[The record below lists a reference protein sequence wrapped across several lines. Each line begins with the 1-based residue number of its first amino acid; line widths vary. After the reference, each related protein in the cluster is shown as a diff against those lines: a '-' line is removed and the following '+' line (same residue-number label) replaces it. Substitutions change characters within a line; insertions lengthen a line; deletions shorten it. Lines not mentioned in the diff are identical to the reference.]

1 MHRHTRSDTGEAN
14 TTMSARS
21 SRAPSFSSDRPSV
34 ASSVTFQMPTTVRPA
49 PAYIA
54 ASVASQIVTD
64 AHNAQLRL
72 EDADSDELE
81 NAVFSEQSLALLNA
95 FLDHLLFAFLS
106 SARSPSLT
114 AIRPAISD
122 VLKPRLAREAMEAA
136 DEELE
141 GLLAGEDDDEF
152 PQQDTT
158 AAAHWD
164 VEKVWKRTRLRI
176 MVYTRL
182 GELEDEDEERYVQQE
197 RGLSMDD
204 DDDDDAGLVSW
215 ASAIF
220 LTSVIEYVA
229 EQTLLISGTAAYARV
244 AAKMK
249 KLAQQTET
257 SPELAIERLVIEEPH
272 VEKIALNSA
281 LGRLWRTW
289 RKRVRSPVTLPGR
302 GVRPV
307 SSYSSL
313 HLRKASRDTIDETI
327 QEDSAI
333 PEHTP
338 TETEIASNIPLPQ
351 GDNDVN
357 EIEVPGLADTFED
370 DDTASIGSQTPVQ
383 RPQRPSSVIVPLS
396 ALARGR
402 GSNKE
407 RPISLPMRPA
417 PPFTVPLHASPAPST
432 SSEQG
437 DLPFETPMERMDEA
451 DSYVDQADDE
461 DIERQREATRQQL
474 ESPTQP
480 NVSAEAMVAA
490 AAATAAA
497 AVAAVAVAVDTSVH
511 NSHIVPIQTREFD
524 QGGESAK
531 GGAEAESVSPGGYE
545 SEPKVLRSK
554 RMSLER
560 PGPPG
565 VVRSFSK
572 RTSSRRS
579 SQQTPVA
586 TPPTTSIS
594 TQHEEGTSYLNQES
608 SDDERETG
616 HKAIG
621 VARTSDVP
629 ILSTLTPSSESPR
642 SKGKAA
648 GYAGYVEVAPR
659 PVAPISIPAQS
670 TSASDAK
677 PMIPERAIAR
687 VNPLPSQP
695 TQSVQSAQINK
706 HASVDNET
714 TDGSL
719 HSQSTISPP
728 RKQEAPMPSS
738 SQNGPMPSLQKIDG
752 SKASQVTE
760 IAAPH
765 HSPTLQSSPTTNS
778 PKRSPTRPADSPVT
792 VAERQEQRT
801 PTTSSSPRSQGFSHD
816 RSLSDKAS
824 LKRVTSSSS
833 SAKRSN
839 GATAIS
845 SGRESTAS
853 LRSRG
858 LSGRMSEEDRE
869 REFDSLVKGK
879 DTVKFTLTPQNMRAL
894 DETPLPKTAEP
905 PKPSSP
911 PSSVTVYPRVNAED
925 SQFGTGNLPK
935 RTFSRNRGPGP
946 VVANHKPSPSRKVVS
961 KPMAREAR
969 IDTESLRDFADFIR
983 STGPSPGQEKPV
995 QPFVAVNGSGST
1007 SSLGRHGPTSPPPGR
1022 ADGTSTKSR
1031 INMEPR
1037 SPAGLSN
1044 GNNDLIDFIRQGP
1057 PNANAGQPRIPRNVA
1072 PFRSTVDSDQFD
1084 TMLAGHGNVESAFG
1098 STSSTLNS
1106 KHSATTVNSRT
1117 GLIPA
1122 PGVVQP
1128 AYSNTPQQL
1137 SGSMASNEPTITR
1150 TRHRVKD
1157 PYAIDLSDEEDED
1170 DDQLTALPPSNQPA
1184 PPAQPPK
1191 QESLMDFLNGMEPPS
1206 NSKPQP
1212 FMLSEETIAAAR
1224 ARAAAS
1230 NTSLSSSN
1238 STMRNGT
1245 GPGFGTIS
1253 ASSLSSD
1260 APRAY
1265 KPRLQARA
1273 PAASDARAGG
1283 GSRTATSDL
1292 ADFLRD
1298 SGPDVPRPRNASPP
1312 VPFGKVPEE
1321 KKSRK
1326 FWRSK
1331 KNEKTYGDLP

>member
-1 MHRHTRSDTGEAN
+1 
-14 TTMSARS
+14 
-21 SRAPSFSSDRPSV
+21 
-34 ASSVTFQMPTTVRPA
+34 
-49 PAYIA
+49 
-54 ASVASQIVTD
+54 
-64 AHNAQLRL
+64 
-72 EDADSDELE
+72 
-81 NAVFSEQSLALLNA
+81 
-95 FLDHLLFAFLS
+95 
-106 SARSPSLT
+106 
-114 AIRPAISD
+114 
-122 VLKPRLAREAMEAA
+122 MEAA
-136 DEELE
+136 DEELQ

-152 PQQDTT
+152 PLRDSK

-204 DDDDDAGLVSW
+204 DEDDDAGLVSW

-220 LTSVIEYVA
+220 LTSVVEYVA
-229 EQTLLISGTAAYARV
+229 EQTLLVSGSAAYARV
-244 AAKMK
+244 ATKMK
-249 KLAQQTET
+249 KLAQQMEDAH
-257 SPELAIERLVIEEPH
+257 ELTIERLIIEEPD

-289 RKRVRSPVTLPGR
+289 RKRVRSPVTPLPGR

-313 HLRKASRDTIDETI
+313 HLRKASRDTIDGII
-327 QEDSAI
+327 QEDTTI

-370 DDTASIGSQTPVQ
+370 DAESTSQQTPVQ
-383 RPQRPSSVIVPLS
+383 RPQRPSSVLVPLS
-396 ALARGR
+396 ALAM
-402 GSNKE
+402 GSGANKE
-407 RPISLPMRPA
+407 RPLSLPMRPA
-417 PPFTVPLHASPAPST
+417 PLFTVPPHAPPASSTPS
-432 SSEQG
+432 ENG
-437 DLPFETPMERMDEA
+437 DLPFETPMDRMDDGDSYIEEA
-451 DSYVDQADDE
+451 DE
-461 DIERQREATRQQL
+461 EIRGEQREATRKQL
-474 ESPTQP
+474 ESPAEP
-480 NVSAEAMVAA
+480 DVSMEAKAAATTTTAA
-490 AAATAAA
+490 AAAAVGARMHNGRIESTA
-497 AVAAVAVAVDTSVH
+497 
-511 NSHIVPIQTREFD
+511 TREFD
-524 QGGESAK
+524 QRGELAK
-531 GGAEAESVSPGGYE
+531 GGAEPENITPGGYD

-554 RMSLER
+554 RMSVER

-572 RTSSRRS
+572 RNSGRHS
-579 SQQTPVA
+579 SQQTPVT
-586 TPPTTSIS
+586 TPIIS
-594 TQHEEGTSYLNQES
+594 AQHDEGTSYLHDEP
-608 SDDERETG
+608 SDEEAENG
-616 HKAIG
+616 HRAIG
-621 VARTSDVP
+621 VARTSDIP
-629 ILSTLTPSSESPR
+629 IRSTSTSTFESPR
-642 SKGKAA
+642 AKGKAP
-648 GYAGYVEVAPR
+648 GDGDYVEDSPRQVAPDL
-659 PVAPISIPAQS
+659 ISARNSP
-670 TSASDAK
+670 THEAK
-677 PMIPERAIAR
+677 PVIPERATAR
-687 VNPLPSQP
+687 VDLVPSKSVQP
-695 TQSVQSAQINK
+695 VQSVQIPPKRSPTGNDHADGFPQAQNIVSPPHNQQTP
-706 HASVDNET
+706 SLLSRS
-714 TDGSL
+714 GSL
-719 HSQSTISPP
+719 PSV
-728 RKQEAPMPSS
+728 QE
-738 SQNGPMPSLQKIDG
+738 IDD
-752 SKASQVTE
+752 SKATKVTDVTV
-760 IAAPH
+760 PH
-765 HSPTLQSSPTTNS
+765 HSPTLKSSPTMNS
-778 PKRSPTRPADSPVT
+778 PKRSSPRSADSPVT
-792 VAERQEQRT
+792 VAERQGQH
-801 PTTSSSPRSQGFSHD
+801 TSTSDSPRSQAISHD

-839 GATAIS
+839 GATAIPS
-845 SGRESTAS
+845 RRESIAS
-853 LRSRG
+853 HRSRN
-858 LSGRMSEEDRE
+858 LSVRMSEEDRE
-869 REFDSLVKGK
+869 REFDSLVKGQE
-879 DTVKFTLTPQNMRAL
+879 TVKFTLTPQNMRAL
-894 DETPLPKTAEP
+894 DETPPSKKAEP

-911 PSSVTVYPRVNAED
+911 PSNVTVYPRVNAED

-969 IDTESLRDFADFIR
+969 IDTESMRDFADFIR

-995 QPFVAVNGSGST
+995 QPFVGINGNATKSADGST
-1007 SSLGRHGPTSPPPGR
+1007 SSLGRNGPNSPPSGR
-1022 ADGTSTKSR
+1022 MDGPSAKSR
-1031 INMEPR
+1031 VNMEPR

-1044 GNNDLIDFIRQGP
+1044 GNDDLIDFIRQGP
-1057 PNANAGQPRIPRNVA
+1057 PNTNAGQPRIPRNVA
-1072 PFRSTVDSDQFD
+1072 PFRTTVDSDQFD
-1084 TMLAGHGNVESAFG
+1084 TMLGGHGNVESAFG

-1128 AYSNTPQQL
+1128 AYSSTPQQL

-1150 TRHRVKD
+1150 TRRRVKD

-1170 DDQLTALPPSNQPA
+1170 DDQLTALPPSSQPT
-1184 PPAQPPK
+1184 PPIQPPK

-1238 STMRNGT
+1238 TTPRNGT
-1245 GPGFGTIS
+1245 GPNFGTVS
-1253 ASSLSSD
+1253 TSSVSSD

-1265 KPRLQARA
+1265 KPRLHARA
-1273 PAASDARAGG
+1273 PAAGDVRTASS
-1283 GSRTATSDL
+1283 SRTATSDL

-1298 SGPDVPRPRNASPP
+1298 SGPPDVAPRNVSPP
-1312 VPFGKVPEE
+1312 VPFGKIPEE

-1331 KNEKTYGDLP
+1331 KSEKTYGDLP